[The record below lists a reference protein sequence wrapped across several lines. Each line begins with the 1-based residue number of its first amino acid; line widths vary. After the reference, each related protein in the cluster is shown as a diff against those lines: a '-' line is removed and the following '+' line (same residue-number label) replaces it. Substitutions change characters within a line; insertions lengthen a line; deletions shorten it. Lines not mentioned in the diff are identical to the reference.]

1 MGNKSML
8 HNSGGNV
15 KDSAIIERVLAGD
28 VQSFE
33 LLILKYQSR
42 LFATVLNVVKDR
54 ELAEDITQEAY
65 MKGFDKLDTLKNRE
79 QFYPWLKRIALNLAL
94 NHFERAK
101 RVMDVENEEDETSFF
116 ERIPDGESPEELIV
130 KEELKRYVRRY
141 VDALPDKLR
150 VVVVLREIEDM
161 SYEEIAEMMN
171 IPIGT
176 VRSRLFNARQMIK
189 DRLINQGLV
198 DGLYKIS

>member
-1 MGNKSML
+1 
-8 HNSGGNV
+8 V
-15 KDSAIIERVLAGD
+15 KDSAIIEKVLGG
-28 VQSFE
+28 E
-33 LLILKYQSR
+33 LQAFGTLILKHQSK
-42 LFATVLNVVKDR
+42 LFATIMNVVKNR

-65 MKGFDKLDTLKNRE
+65 LKGFDKLDTLKNHD

-101 RVMDVENEEDETSFF
+101 RVMDVENEEDETSYF
-116 ERIPDGESPEELIV
+116 ERIPDGESPEELLV
-130 KEELKRYVRRY
+130 KEELKRYVRMY
-141 VDALPDKLR
+141 VEALPDKLR

-176 VRSRLFNARQMIK
+176 VRSRLFNARQIIK
-189 DRLINQGLV
+189 DRLINQGLA

>member
-1 MGNKSML
+1 M
-8 HNSGGNV
+8 
-15 KDSAIIERVLAGD
+15 KDSSIIEKVLSGD
-28 VQSFE
+28 GQSFE
-33 LLILKYQSR
+33 MLILKYQSK
-42 LFATVLNVVKDR
+42 LFATILNVVKNR

-65 MKGFDKLDTLKNRE
+65 MKAFSKLDTLKDHN
-79 QFYPWLKRIALNLAL
+79 QFYAWMKRIALNLAL

-101 RVMDVENEEDETSFF
+101 RVVDVENEEDETSFF
-116 ERIPDGESPEELIV
+116 ERIPDGDSPEEILV
-130 KEELKRYVRRY
+130 KDELKKYVRHF
-141 VDALPDKLR
+141 VDSLPDKLR
-150 VVVVLREIEDM
+150 VVIVLREIEDM

-189 DRLINQGLV
+189 DRLVNQGLV

>member
-1 MGNKSML
+1 M
-8 HNSGGNV
+8 
-15 KDSAIIERVLAGD
+15 KDSAIIEKVLAGEA
-28 VQSFE
+28 QPFE
-33 LLILKYQSR
+33 MLILKYQSR

-54 ELAEDITQEAY
+54 ELAEDMVQEAY
-65 MKGFDKLDTLKNRE
+65 LKSYQKLDTLKNHD

-116 ERIPDGESPEELIV
+116 ERIPDGESPEELLV
-130 KEELKRYVRRY
+130 KEEMKRYVRHF
-141 VDALPDKLR
+141 VEALPDKLR
-150 VVVVLREIEDM
+150 VVVILREIEDM

>member
-1 MGNKSML
+1 ML
-8 HNSGGNV
+8 HKSGGKV
-15 KDSAIIERVLAGD
+15 KDSSIIEKILSGD
-28 VQSFE
+28 AQSFE
-33 LLILKYQSR
+33 MLILKYQSK
-42 LFATVLNVVKDR
+42 LFATILNVVKNR
-54 ELAEDITQEAY
+54 ELAEDIIQEAY
-65 MKGFDKLDTLKNRE
+65 MKAFSKLDTLKDHN
-79 QFYPWLKRIALNLAL
+79 QFYAWIKRIALNLAL

-101 RVMDVENEEDETSFF
+101 RVVDVENEEDDTSYF
-116 ERIPDGESPEELIV
+116 ERIPDGESPEEILV
-130 KEELKRYVRRY
+130 KDELKKYVRHF

-150 VVVVLREIEDM
+150 VVIILREIEDM

-189 DRLINQGLV
+189 DRLVNQGLV

>member
-1 MGNKSML
+1 ML
-8 HNSGGNV
+8 HISGGNV
-15 KDSAIIERVLAGD
+15 KDSSIIEKVLEGD
-28 VQSFE
+28 AQSFE
-33 LLILKYQSR
+33 ILILKYQSK
-42 LFATVLNVVKDR
+42 LFATVLNVVKNR
-54 ELAEDITQEAY
+54 ELAEDIVQEAY
-65 MKGFDKLDTLKNRE
+65 MKAFQKLDTLKNHA

-116 ERIPDGESPEELIV
+116 ERIPDGESPEELLV
-130 KEELKRYVRRY
+130 KDELKRYVRHY
-141 VDALPDKLR
+141 VEALPDKLR
-150 VVVVLREIEDM
+150 VVVILREIEEM

-189 DRLINQGLV
+189 DRLISQGLV

>member
-1 MGNKSML
+1 M
-8 HNSGGNV
+8 
-15 KDSAIIERVLAGD
+15 KDSSIIENVLGGD
-28 VQSFE
+28 SQAFE

-42 LFATVLNVVKDR
+42 LFATVLNVVKNR
-54 ELAEDITQEAY
+54 ELAEDIVQEAY
-65 MKGFDKLDTLKNRE
+65 MKGFHKLHTLKNHV

-101 RVMDVENEEDETSFF
+101 RIMDVENEEDETSFF
-116 ERIPDGESPEELIV
+116 ERIPDGESPEELLV
-130 KEELKRYVRRY
+130 KEELKRYVRHY

-150 VVVVLREIEDM
+150 VVIVLREIEDM
-161 SYEEIAEMMN
+161 SYEEISEMMN

-189 DRLINQGLV
+189 DRLINQGLA

>member
-1 MGNKSML
+1 ML
-8 HNSGGNV
+8 HKSGGNV
-15 KDSAIIERVLAGD
+15 KDSAIIEKVLDGD

-33 LLILKYQSR
+33 MLILKHQSK
-42 LFATVLNVVKDR
+42 LFATVLNVVKNR

-65 MKGFDKLDTLKNRE
+65 LKGFDKLDTLKNRD

-101 RVMDVENEEDETSFF
+101 RVMDVESEEDETSFF
-116 ERIPDGESPEELIV
+116 ERIPDGESPEELLV
-130 KEELKRYVRRY
+130 KEELKRYVRMY
-141 VDALPDKLR
+141 VDSLPDKLR

-161 SYEEIAEMMN
+161 SYEEIAEMTN

-176 VRSRLFNARQMIK
+176 VRSRLFNARQIIK
-189 DRLINQGLV
+189 DRLINQGLA

>member
-1 MGNKSML
+1 
-8 HNSGGNV
+8 V
-15 KDSAIIERVLAGD
+15 KDSSIIQRILDGD
-28 VQSFE
+28 GQAFE
-33 LLILKYQSR
+33 MLILKYQSK
-42 LFATVLNVVKDR
+42 LFATVLNVVKNR
-54 ELAEDITQEAY
+54 ELAEDITQDAY
-65 MKGFDKLDTLKNRE
+65 LKAYQKLDTLKNRD
-79 QFYPWLKRIALNLAL
+79 QFYAWLKRIALNLAL

-101 RVMDVENEEDETSFF
+101 RVVDVENEEDETSYF
-116 ERIPDGESPEELIV
+116 ERIPDGDSPEELLV
-130 KEELKRYVRRY
+130 KDELKKYVRHF

-161 SYEEIAEMMN
+161 SYEEISAVMN

-189 DRLINQGLV
+189 DRLVNQGLV

>member
-1 MGNKSML
+1 M
-8 HNSGGNV
+8 
-15 KDSAIIERVLAGD
+15 KDSAIIEKVLSGD
-28 VQSFE
+28 AQQFE
-33 LLILKYQSR
+33 MLILKYQSR
-42 LFATVLNVVKDR
+42 LFATILNVVKHR

-65 MKGFDKLDTLKNRE
+65 MKGFDKLETLKNRE

-101 RVMDVENEEDETSFF
+101 RVMDVENEDDETSFF
-116 ERIPDGESPEELIV
+116 ERIPDGESPEELVV
-130 KEELKRYVRRY
+130 KEELKRYVRHF
-141 VDALPDKLR
+141 VEALPDKLR
-150 VVVVLREIEDM
+150 VVVVLREMEDM
-161 SYEEIAEMMN
+161 SYDEIADLMN

-176 VRSRLFNARQMIK
+176 VRSRLFNARQIIK

>member
-1 MGNKSML
+1 ML
-8 HNSGGNV
+8 HKSGGNV
-15 KDSAIIERVLAGD
+15 KDSAIIEKVLAGD
-28 VQSFE
+28 AQSFE
-33 LLILKYQSR
+33 MLILKYQSR
-42 LFATVLNVVKDR
+42 LYATVLNVVKDR
-54 ELAEDITQEAY
+54 ELAEDIVQEAY
-65 MKGFDKLDTLKNRE
+65 MKGFEKLNTLKNHE

-101 RVMDVENEEDETSFF
+101 RVMDVESEEDETSFF
-116 ERIPDGESPEELIV
+116 ERIPDGESPEELLV
-130 KEELKRYVRRY
+130 KEELKRYVRLF
-141 VDALPDKLR
+141 VEALPDKLR
-150 VVVVLREIEDM
+150 VVVILREIEDM
-161 SYEEIAEMMN
+161 SYEEISEMMN

>member
-1 MGNKSML
+1 ML
-8 HNSGGNV
+8 HKSGGNV
-15 KDSAIIERVLAGD
+15 KDSAIIEKVLEGD
-28 VQSFE
+28 TQAFE
-33 LLILKYQSR
+33 MLILKHQSK
-42 LFATVLNVVKDR
+42 LFATVLNVVKNR

-65 MKGFDKLDTLKNRE
+65 LKGFDKLDTLKNRD

-101 RVMDVENEEDETSFF
+101 RVMDVESEEDETSFF
-116 ERIPDGESPEELIV
+116 ERIPDGESPEELLV
-130 KEELKRYVRRY
+130 KEELKRYVRMY
-141 VDALPDKLR
+141 VEALPDKLR
-150 VVVVLREIEDM
+150 VVVVLREIEDL

-176 VRSRLFNARQMIK
+176 VRSRLFNARQIIK
-189 DRLINQGLV
+189 DRLINQGLA

>member
-1 MGNKSML
+1 ML
-8 HNSGGNV
+8 HKSGGNV
-15 KDSAIIERVLAGD
+15 KDSAIIEKVLSGD
-28 VQSFE
+28 AQQFE
-33 LLILKYQSR
+33 MLILKYQSR
-42 LFATVLNVVKDR
+42 LFATILNVVKHR

-65 MKGFDKLDTLKNRE
+65 MKGFDKLETLKNRE

-101 RVMDVENEEDETSFF
+101 RVMDVENEDDETSFF
-116 ERIPDGESPEELIV
+116 ERIPDGESPEELVV
-130 KEELKRYVRRY
+130 KEELKRYVRHF
-141 VDALPDKLR
+141 VEALPDKLR
-150 VVVVLREIEDM
+150 VVVVLREMEDM
-161 SYEEIAEMMN
+161 SYDEIADLMN

-176 VRSRLFNARQMIK
+176 VRSRLFNARQIIK